1 MFYNEPIRNRL
12 FGSGALIDI
21 LLANLF
27 AAFDE
32 ESVEFGS
39 MHDKVADEREHEH
52 DKGRKKVV
60 DGRDAKIRSAELR

>member
-1 MFYNEPIRNRL
+1 M

-32 ESVEFGS
+32 EPVEVGS

-52 DKGRKKVV
+52 DKGREKVV
-60 DGRDAKIRSAELR
+60 YGRDAKIRSAELR